1 MALIFSVIGVILILE
16 GIPYFAFPGRIKRWA
31 LTIAT
36 VPDRELR
43 IMGII
48 SMASGIVVL
57 YLVKHYMR

>member
-57 YLVKHYMR
+57 YLVKYYMR